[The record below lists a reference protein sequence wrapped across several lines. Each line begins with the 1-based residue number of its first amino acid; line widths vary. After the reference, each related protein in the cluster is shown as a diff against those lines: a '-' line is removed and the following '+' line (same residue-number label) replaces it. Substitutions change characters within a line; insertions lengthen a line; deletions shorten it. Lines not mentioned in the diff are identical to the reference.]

1 MRYIPKISKVI
12 DPFLRRTL
20 FKPFVFPNCI
30 PVSIS
35 NREVKNLREAGKL
48 LRYGQRARNVE
59 GSLAVCVRV
68 MRVAGCARVMLVLLQ
83 ALYLLYNHRQN
94 ECILFYTRL

>member
-1 MRYIPKISKVI
+1 MKRRSLVVDEPQVRYIPKISKVI

-20 FKPFVFPNCI
+20 FKPFVFPNCV

-59 GSLAVCVRV
+59 GSLAVRCVRE
-68 MRVAGCARVMLVLLQ
+68 MLLDAIRSLLQ
-83 ALYLLYNHRQN
+83 SHP
-94 ECILFYTRL
+94 